1 MSLRR
6 KQHKCLGCRGLFFSD
21 YRNVGHQ
28 RYCGKPDCR
37 KLSKKASQ
45 RRWLRKPKNWDV
57 FRGSANVLRVQRWR
71 EAHPGYWKGRKLK
84 TPQPD
89 DPQMTQPEEVSSV
102 QSSCNVPGSPLGTL
116 QDFCLAKD
124 PGFIGLLS
132 MVTGRTLQD
141 EIQVIARR
149 VVEEGRQIMGLTLPQ
164 ERNHNQHL
172 LHDYQASPAR
182 RPTEANPAKL

>member
-1 MSLRR
+1 MSSRR
-6 KQHKCLGCRGLFFSD
+6 KQHKCRGCRELFFPD

-45 RRWLRKPKNWDV
+45 RRWLRKPENWDV
-57 FRGSANVLRVQRWR
+57 FRGSANAERVRRWR
-71 EAHPGYWKGRKLK
+71 EAHPGYWKGRKHKPPRLDDAQV
-84 TPQPD
+84 PQPKELS
-89 DPQMTQPEEVSSV
+89 PV
-102 QSSCNVPGSPLGTL
+102 QSSCNVPGSLLGTL

-149 VVEEGRQIMGLTLPQ
+149 VVEEGKQIMGLTLPQ
-164 ERNHNQHL
+164 DRNHNL
-172 LHDYQASPAR
+172 RPFHDYQASPASR
-182 RPTEANPAKL
+182 STEANPAKL